1 MYLKPG
7 DKAKVV
13 VTDHLIPFNEI
24 VEVVGYTNPLYQ
36 KSELRVKWNENYYW
50 IEEKKL
56 EINERSVQNM

>member
-1 MYLKPG
+1 MYLKPV